1 MTAVWLYGTRLGEL
15 SRPRSGK
22 LRFDFSNDSIDR
34 WGTGSTILSTSMP
47 TNTAVRPPGD
57 VVSAFFQNLLPEGDG
72 LTAMRTLYQAFDD
85 FSLLEAI
92 GRDTAGA
99 LIIADQLTV
108 GRDSA
113 DSDSPAGQ
121 SEPRYLT
128 IEDIGQLIAGLPQ
141 RPLGASL
148 TVRHSLAGAQ
158 RKLLL
163 GRSLDGRWF
172 EPSAQHPSTH
182 LLKPAPLDH
191 PEVATNEAFCMQV
204 ARTAGLEACVTEQL
218 QIGSMRVLVAKRYDR
233 IESMGT
239 VERVHQEDGCQMLG
253 TPPSKKYQER
263 KSGSKTVGPSLAGIA
278 QLLSDSDKVRLLQSQ
293 VLNVLVGNADGHGK
307 NVSIL
312 HLPDGSTRLAPLY
325 DVMSTVVHHPIPTIE
340 GPKPLTQDLGMLI
353 GSARRLNEVTMA
365 ELVNEAVRWPMAK
378 DQATSVVGA
387 CLESV
392 LEAVSVCETMYPE
405 IAKHAYQAAKRIG

>member
-1 MTAVWLYGTRLGEL
+1 MTAVWLYETRLGEL
-15 SRPRSGK
+15 SRSRSGK
-22 LRFDFSNDSIDR
+22 LRFDFSSDAISR

-47 TNTAVRPPGD
+47 ANIAVRPPGD

-99 LIIADQLTV
+99 LIIADEPSV
-108 GRDSA
+108 
-113 DSDSPAGQ
+113 DSDFAAGQ
-121 SEPRYLT
+121 SEQRYLSLD
-128 IEDIGQLIAGLPQ
+128 DIGQMIAGLPE

-163 GRSLDGRWF
+163 GRSLDGRWY

-204 ARTAGLEACVTEQL
+204 ARTSGLEACVTEQL

-233 IESMGT
+233 IESMGP
-239 VERVHQEDGCQMLG
+239 VDRVHQEDGCQMLG
-253 TPPSKKYQER
+253 IPPSKKYQER

-278 QLLSDSDKVRLLQSQ
+278 QLLSDGDKVRLLQSQ

-307 NVSIL
+307 NVSTL

-325 DVMSTVVHHPIPTIE
+325 DVMSTVVHHPILTIE

-405 IAKHAYQAAKRIG
+405 IAQHAYHAAKQFG

>member
-15 SRPRSGK
+15 SRPRTGK

-47 TNTAVRPPGD
+47 SNTAVRPPGD

-99 LIIADQLTV
+99 LIIAGQPSV
-108 GRDSA
+108 
-113 DSDSPAGQ
+113 DSD

-128 IEDIGQLIAGLPQ
+128 LEDIGQMLAGLPQ

-182 LLKPAPLDH
+182 ILKPAPLDH

-204 ARTAGLEACVTEQL
+204 ARMAGLETCVTEEL
-218 QIGSMRVLVAKRYDR
+218 EIGSMRVLVAQRYDR
-233 IESMGT
+233 IESTGF
-239 VERVHQEDGCQMLG
+239 VDRVHQEDGCQMLG
-253 TPPSKKYQER
+253 LPPSKKYQER
-263 KSGSKTVGPSLAGIA
+263 KSGRKIVGPSLAGVA
-278 QLLSDSDKVRLLQSQ
+278 QLLSDRDKVRLLQSQ

-312 HLPDGSTRLAPLY
+312 HLPDGSARLGPLY
-325 DVMSTVVHHPIPTIE
+325 DVMSTVVHHPIFTIE

-353 GSARRLNEVTMA
+353 GNARTLSEVTMA
-365 ELVNEAVRWPMAK
+365 ELVSEALRWSLGK
-378 DQATSVVGA
+378 DQATSVIRN
-387 CLESV
+387 CLEST
-392 LEAVSVCETMYPE
+392 LQAVGDCTQRSLSTPTNLPNSLARSIDDLMTLAW
-405 IAKHAYQAAKRIG
+405 I

>member
-1 MTAVWLYGTRLGEL
+1 VTAAWLYGTRLGEL
-15 SRPRSGK
+15 SRPRPGK
-22 LRFDFSNDSIDR
+22 LRFDFSTDSIDR

-47 TNTAVRPPGD
+47 ANTAVRPPGD

-99 LIIADQLTV
+99 LTIADQPSV
-108 GRDSA
+108 
-113 DSDSPAGQ
+113 DSD

-128 IEDIGQLIAGLPQ
+128 LDDVGQMIVGLPE

-182 LLKPAPLDH
+182 ILKPAPLDH

-204 ARTAGLEACVTEQL
+204 ARMAGLETCVTEEL
-218 QIGSMRVLVAKRYDR
+218 EIGSMRVLVAKRYDR
-233 IESMGT
+233 IESSG
-239 VERVHQEDGCQMLG
+239 VADRVHQEDGCQMLG
-253 TPPSKKYQER
+253 LPPSKKYQER

-278 QLLSDSDKVRLLQSQ
+278 QLLSAGDKIRLLQSQ

-312 HLPDGSTRLAPLY
+312 HLPDGSSRLAPLY
-325 DVMSTVVHHPIPTIE
+325 DVMSTVVHHPIPTVD

-353 GSARRLNEVTMA
+353 GNARRLSDVTMV
-365 ELVNEAVRWPMAK
+365 ELVKEALRWPMAK
-378 DQATSVVGA
+378 DQATSVIA
-387 CLESV
+387 DSLESI
-392 LEAVSVCETMYPE
+392 LNAVGGCKTMYPE
-405 IAKHAYQAAKRIG
+405 IAKHAYQTAKQLG

>member
-15 SRPRSGK
+15 SRPRTGK

-47 TNTAVRPPGD
+47 TNTAVRPTGD

-99 LIIADQLTV
+99 LIIANQPV
-108 GRDSA
+108 V
-113 DSDSPAGQ
+113 DSDSAASR

-128 IEDIGQLIAGLPQ
+128 LDDVGQMIAGLPE

-163 GRSLDGRWF
+163 GRSLDGRWY

-182 LLKPAPLDH
+182 ILKPAPIDH
-191 PEVATNEAFCMQV
+191 PEVATNEAFCMQ
-204 ARTAGLEACVTEQL
+204 AAWMAGMETCVTEEL
-218 QIGSMRVLVAKRYDR
+218 EIGSIRVLVAQRYDR
-233 IESMGT
+233 LESATG
-239 VERVHQEDGCQMLG
+239 VDRVHQEDGCQMLG
-253 TPPSKKYQER
+253 LPASKKYQER
-263 KSGSKTVGPSLAGIA
+263 KSGRKIVGPSLAGIA
-278 QLLSDSDKVRLLQSQ
+278 QLLSDGDKVRLLQSQ
-293 VLNVLVGNADGHGK
+293 VLNVLMGNADGHGK

-312 HLPDGSTRLAPLY
+312 HLPDGSARLAPLY
-325 DVMSTVVHHPIPTIE
+325 DVMSTVVHDPIPTIE

-353 GSARRLNEVTMA
+353 GNARTLSEVTMA
-365 ELVNEAVRWPMAK
+365 ELVSEALRWSLGK
-378 DQATSVVGA
+378 DQATSVIRS
-387 CLESV
+387 CLESI
-392 LEAVSVCETMYPE
+392 LQAVGNSETMYPE
-405 IAKHAYQAAKRIG
+405 IAKHAYQAAKQIG